1 MRKERHE
8 QEMQEKHNASVL
20 QTIKELDQKI
30 WKKYHPDYNGE
41 NEPSLQ
47 LAPIW
52 LKTDVISVLMDFP
65 GSEGDILSMIK
76 NRHMLMKFSRSI
88 LLWKRS
94 EDRLLSE
101 TILRRP
107 LIQSNMDGSFPV
119 ILITPCRKKTCPIL
133 QNCIKLE
140 NAEEK

>member
-1 MRKERHE
+1 MRKERYE

-65 GSEGDILSMIK
+65 GSEGDILSMIQK
-76 NRHMLMKFSRSI
+76 SAYADEI
-88 LLWKRS
+88 
-94 EDRLLSE
+94 
-101 TILRRP
+101 
-107 LIQSNMDGSFPV
+107 FPK
-119 ILITPCRKKTCPIL
+119 IIYG
-133 QNCIKLE
+133 
-140 NAEEK
+140 

>member
-47 LAPIW
+47 LAPVW

-65 GSEGDILSMIK
+65 GL
-76 NRHMLMKFSRSI
+76 
-88 LLWKRS
+88 
-94 EDRLLSE
+94 
-101 TILRRP
+101 T
-107 LIQSNMDGSFPV
+107 
-119 ILITPCRKKTCPIL
+119 
-133 QNCIKLE
+133 
-140 NAEEK
+140 